1 MLSVKRFTPTGVGT
15 MPSASASS
23 TFAAVHPHGR
33 GDNDVQFVLHNLG
46 VGSPPRAWG
55 QLRARQ
61 RVRCAVRFTPPGVGT
76 IRSAREQYGNPTV
89 HPHGRGDNLVY
100 TRNYDVPPGSPPRA
114 WGQFRRAGSP
124 DAARRFTPTGVGTIT
139 QLRTADRVSPVH
151 PHGRGD
157 NLPKFAQI
165 HCAAW
170 FTPTGVGTI
179 RRRAAQRVPVTVHPH
194 GRGDNADADVGEATL
209 TGSPPRAWGQYE
221 PPPRPRRAP
230 RFTPTGVGTMRSTTS
245 AVSVSTVHPHGRGDN
260 LTAFQV
266 PMSLV
271 GSPPRAWGQLASRTL
286 RALDCRFTP
295 TGVGTMPIALRT
307 NRAITVH
314 PHGRGDNAPRAASAA
329 SERGSPP
336 RAWGQ

>member
-1 MLSVKRFTPTGVGT
+1 MLGSPPRAWGQWRARRQGARRGRFTPTGVGTMLMRTPILLSTSVHPHGRGDNDLAALRRLENDRFTPTGVGT

-61 RVRCAVRFTPPGVGT
+61 RVRCAVRFTPTGVGT

-271 GSPPRAWGQLASRTL
+271 GSPPRAWGQ
-286 RALDCRFTP
+286 
-295 TGVGTMPIALRT
+295 
-307 NRAITVH
+307 
-314 PHGRGDNAPRAASAA
+314 
-329 SERGSPP
+329 
-336 RAWGQ
+336 